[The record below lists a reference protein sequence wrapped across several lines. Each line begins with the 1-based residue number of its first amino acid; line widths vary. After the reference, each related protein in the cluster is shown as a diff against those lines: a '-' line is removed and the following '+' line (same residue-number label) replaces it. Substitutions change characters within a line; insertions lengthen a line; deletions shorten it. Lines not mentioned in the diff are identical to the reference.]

1 MAEKGSGRRRY
12 ARLTLKEPMR
22 DPRSEQHEVRI
33 LELSLGGARVEH
45 TTILRPGG
53 AHRLHLPLGSRP
65 VAIQCFVVWSE
76 AKGRA
81 KGEPRGM
88 PLRFYSGLEFRNL
101 TPEVQALLTAYLQ
114 AEGLP
119 ISDAGDPR

>member
-53 AHRLHLPLGSRP
+53 AHRLHLPLGNRP
-65 VAIQCFVVWSE
+65 VAIQCLVVWSE

-81 KGEPRGM
+81 KGEPRGAA
-88 PLRFYSGLEFRNL
+88 LRFHSGLEFRNL

-119 ISDAGDPR
+119 AADAEDAH